1 MANRQYLNTSFYSTD
16 DHAVPQISSQSDLLN
31 TFLEDDYFQ
40 GMGENNAMMIRRTS
54 YELMDTFPTSAS
66 MLNLIDAGKHQQQ
79 GGDVLNFDSLYP
91 ETSELSEGGF
101 SDAVVPQFL
110 NDASDITS
118 MPYTNNACVKKQ
130 EREAPFSFFGNAS
143 RAMNMSMMT
152 HPTTEAAAAAAGFV
166 PTPMEPV
173 AVVPQMISNRNSN
186 NAPQPSRRRAARP
199 VADPLMM
206 MNTAVNINS
215 NNKRPAEDAEDDM
228 LHGDDDDDYIPSS
241 HRTMSTRR
249 HPEGRM
255 TSGSV
260 GGASGAG
267 GLNGEERELTRKER
281 VARWLEKRKH
291 RNFTKRVRYVS
302 RKAYADVRPRIKGRF
317 VSPEIYAA
325 YMRGEPVM
333 VDGTE
338 VVLPAS
344 AVVAAAAAATA

>member
-1 MANRQYLNTSFYSTD
+1 
-16 DHAVPQISSQSDLLN
+16 
-31 TFLEDDYFQ
+31 
-40 GMGENNAMMIRRTS
+40 MMIRRTS

-66 MLNLIDAGKHQQQ
+66 MLNLMDAGKHQQQ
-79 GGDVLNFDSLYP
+79 GGDLLNFDSLYP

-101 SDAVVPQFL
+101 SDAVVPQFF

-118 MPYTNNACVKKQ
+118 MPSTTNSNAGNNIKKQ
-130 EREAPFSFFGNAS
+130 EQVPFSFFGNAS
-143 RAMNMSMMT
+143 RAMNMSMMA
-152 HPTTEAAAAAAGFV
+152 HPSTEAAAAGFV
-166 PTPMEPV
+166 PTPMEK
-173 AVVPQMISNRNSN
+173 AVVASQMISNRNN
-186 NAPQPSRRRAARP
+186 PITSRRRAARP

-228 LHGDDDDDYIPSS
+228 LHGDDDDDYIPTS

-255 TSGSV
+255 ASGSV

-333 VDGTE
+333 VDGIE
-338 VVLPAS
+338 VVLSAS
-344 AVVAAAAAATA
+344 AIVAAAAAATA

>member
-1 MANRQYLNTSFYSTD
+1 M
-16 DHAVPQISSQSDLLN
+16 
-31 TFLEDDYFQ
+31 
-40 GMGENNAMMIRRTS
+40 
-54 YELMDTFPTSAS
+54 
-66 MLNLIDAGKHQQQ
+66 
-79 GGDVLNFDSLYP
+79 LNFDSLYP

-101 SDAVVPQFL
+101 SDAVVPQFFS
-110 NDASDITS
+110 DTSDITS
-118 MPYTNNACVKKQ
+118 MAFNSTANNKASVKKQ
-130 EREAPFSFFGNAS
+130 EQVPFSFFGNAS
-143 RAMNMSMMT
+143 RAMNMSMMA
-152 HPTTEAAAAAAGFV
+152 HPSTEAAAVGFV
-166 PTPMEPV
+166 PTPMEPI
-173 AVVPQMISNRNSN
+173 AVVPQMISNHNSN
-186 NAPQPSRRRAARP
+186 PPQPSRRRAARP

-206 MNTAVNINS
+206 MNTAVNIINN

-228 LHGDDDDDYIPSS
+228 LHGDDDDDDYIPTS

-260 GGASGAG
+260 GGASGASG
-267 GLNGEERELTRKER
+267 GLVGEERELTRKER

-291 RNFTKRVRYVS
+291 RNFSKRVRYVS

-338 VVLPAS
+338 VVLPAC
-344 AVVAAAAAATA
+344 AVVAATA